1 LQADGDELG
10 VDRARRF
17 RSPLDCFRELLIL
30 SLGSGAASVTIKL
43 LDLDERCFQA
53 LVCDDGHGMDAMRL
67 SRLLDG
73 LRHATRAVSDAELG
87 PESRLVL
94 GSFRRPGRGGLTAMT
109 SSGRE
114 AWCARLS
121 APLARD
127 PVELRKVWPAPTAG
141 TRVLLQ
147 FDKREP
153 LEALAERARALVSRD
168 GCLLLSVEV
177 YSRGR

>member
-1 LQADGDELG
+1 LQADGDGRG